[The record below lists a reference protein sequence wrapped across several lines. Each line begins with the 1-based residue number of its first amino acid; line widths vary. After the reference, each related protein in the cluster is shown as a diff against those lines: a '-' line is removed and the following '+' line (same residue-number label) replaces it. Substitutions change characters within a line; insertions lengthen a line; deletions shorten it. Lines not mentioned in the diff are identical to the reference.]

1 MKFNKL
7 IWDTLIWAHRSG
19 NDEALTALSEYAA
32 EHDGRLF
39 ISSGA
44 QGETSFE
51 FVPNP
56 VGKY

>member
-1 MKFNKL
+1 MQFNQL
-7 IWDTLIWAHRSG
+7 IWNTLIWAHRSG
-19 NDEALTALSEYAA
+19 NDEAMRALEEYAA

-39 ISSGA
+39 VATGC
-44 QGETSFE
+44 QGDVSFE